1 MARVK
6 IEPLDKTTLI
16 WMKNYYAT
24 LSEKDQRRF
33 AAIESRRM
41 GYGGIEYISRVLGC
55 TWGLH
60 LGTPTNRKP
69 FPPA

>member
-41 GYGGIEYISRVLGC
+41 GYGLSLIHI
-55 TWGLH
+55 
-60 LGTPTNRKP
+60 
-69 FPPA
+69 